1 MLERLRKLIH
11 VRRLEHSKPP
21 DVVLSEDETRTV
33 LERTFSWD
41 DPGSELR
48 LAPLSMFIIGAGLVW
63 DLLDINHIPVPTSIV
78 SRGPT
83 SPDGLIP
90 Q

>member
-1 MLERLRKLIH
+1 
-11 VRRLEHSKPP
+11 
-21 DVVLSEDETRTV
+21 V
-33 LERTFSWD
+33 LERSVLWD

-48 LAPLSMFIIGAGLVW
+48 LASLRMFLIGAGLVW